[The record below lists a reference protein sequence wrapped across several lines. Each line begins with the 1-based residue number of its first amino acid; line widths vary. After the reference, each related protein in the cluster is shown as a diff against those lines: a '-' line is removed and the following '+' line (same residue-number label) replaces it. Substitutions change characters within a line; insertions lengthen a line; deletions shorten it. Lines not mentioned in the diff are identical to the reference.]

1 MTIFGITLS
10 FAVIWL
16 IIAAV
21 CGIIEALTMGLTTIW
36 FTGGAIMAAVTA
48 MAGLS
53 LAVQII
59 VFLVV
64 SIVLIYFTKP
74 LAKKKLKVGSE
85 KTNVDALVGRQALVT
100 ETIEPFCTGQ
110 AKVDGLVWSAVSKE
124 TQSTIK
130 SGTTVIINGIEGVKL
145 IVSPS
150 GQ

>member
-10 FAVIWL
+10 LAVIWL
-16 IIAAV
+16 IVAAV

-36 FTGGAIMAAVTA
+36 FTGGAIMASIAA

-53 LAVQII
+53 LIVQII

-64 SIVLIYFTKP
+64 SIVLIYFTRP

-85 KTNVDALVGRQALVT
+85 KTNVDALVGREALVT
-100 ETIEPFCTGQ
+100 ETIEPFSTGQ

-124 TQSTIK
+124 NHSTIK
-130 SGTTVIINGIEGVKL
+130 SGTTVTINGIEGVKL

>member
-36 FTGGAIMAAVTA
+36 FTGGAIMAAVAA

-100 ETIEPFCTGQ
+100 ETIEPFSTGQ

-124 TQSTIK
+124 THSTIK

>member
-1 MTIFGITLS
+1 MTIFGITVS
-10 FAVIWL
+10 IAVIWL

-36 FTGGAIMAAVTA
+36 FTGGAIMASIAA

-53 LAVQII
+53 LIVQIV

-64 SIVLIYFTKP
+64 SVILIYFTRP
-74 LAKKKLKVGSE
+74 IAKKKLKIGNE
-85 KTNVDALVGRQALVT
+85 KTNVDALVGREALVT
-100 ETIEPFCTGQ
+100 ETIEPFHTGQ

-124 TQSTIK
+124 NHSTIQ
-130 SGTTVIINGIEGVKL
+130 SGTMVTINGIEGVKL

-150 GQ
+150 VQ

>member
-1 MTIFGITLS
+1 MAS
-10 FAVIWL
+10 
-16 IIAAV
+16 IA
-21 CGIIEALTMGLTTIW
+21 
-36 FTGGAIMAAVTA
+36 A

-53 LAVQII
+53 LIVQII

-64 SIVLIYFTKP
+64 SIVLIYFTRP

-85 KTNVDALVGRQALVT
+85 KTNVDALVGREALVT
-100 ETIEPFCTGQ
+100 ETIEPFSTGQ

-124 TQSTIK
+124 NHSTIK
-130 SGTTVIINGIEGVKL
+130 SGTTVTINGIEGVKL